1 MSYPFLFLLPLVCDR
16 LEQVQITKGAKALDK
31 KKKRGMPNWLRWTL
45 VVVLMVIAACLIF
58 NQQIKEH
65 LVGSYRPTITQQTIK
80 RDAGKKA
87 NYNFSDVKDLDLQTV
102 AQVRAKKQPINI
114 IGEITAPDSNMTL
127 PIAKGVDNTTLALA
141 AGTMREDMQMGKGNY
156 ALAGHNMANG
166 SKILF
171 SPLYYHAK
179 VGQKVYITDLKRV
192 YEYKLYERKF
202 IEPTQVEVV
211 NDTAQPIITLIT
223 CNANGQRRLLLRG
236 HLVKSEPFKQAP
248 RNVQKNFS
256 SKYTTGR
263 NS

>member
-1 MSYPFLFLLPLVCDR
+1 M
-16 LEQVQITKGAKALDK
+16 E
-31 KKKRGMPNWLRWTL
+31 KKKRKGMPNWLRWTL
-45 VVVLMVIAACLIF
+45 VVILLIISACLIF

-65 LVGSYRPTITQQTIK
+65 LVGTYRPAITQQSIA
-80 RDAGKKA
+80 RDSSKKA
-87 NYNFSDVKDLDLQTV
+87 TYNYSDVKDLNLQTA
-102 AQVRAKKQPINI
+102 AQARAKKQPINI
-114 IGEITAPDSNMTL
+114 IGEITAPDSNMTI

-141 AGTMREDMQMGKGNY
+141 AGTMRPDMQMGKGNY

-171 SPLYYHAK
+171 SPLCYHAK

-211 NDTAQPIITLIT
+211 NDTKQPIITLIT
-223 CNANGQRRLLLRG
+223 CNDNGQKRLLLRG
-236 HLVKSEPFKQAP
+236 RFVKSEPFKQAP
-248 RNVQKNFS
+248 QNVQKNFS

-263 NS
+263 AS

>member
-1 MSYPFLFLLPLVCDR
+1 
-16 LEQVQITKGAKALDK
+16 
-31 KKKRGMPNWLRWTL
+31 MPNWFRWLL
-45 VVVLMVIAACLIF
+45 VVILLAVAACLIF

-65 LVGSYRPTITQQTIK
+65 LVGSYRPTITRQTIQ
-80 RDAGKKA
+80 RNSSKKA
-87 NYNFSDVKDLDLQTV
+87 NYNFSDVKDLNLQTA

-114 IGEITAPDSNMTL
+114 IGEITAPDCNMTI

-141 AGTMREDMQMGKGNY
+141 AGTMRPDMQMGKGNY

-192 YEYKLYERKF
+192 YEYQLYERKF

-211 NDTAQPIITLIT
+211 NNTKQPIITLIT

-236 HLVKSEPFKQAP
+236 RLVKSEPFKHAP
-248 RNVQKNFS
+248 RQVQQNFS
-256 SKYTTGR
+256 SKYTNGR